1 VELELE
7 LLEAHVLVILGAVP
21 GPLALEVIAA
31 MAESGHSACKTALVK
46 LMLLG
51 KVVEPWPGK
60 FTLASDRPSEEAQ
73 REVHDRTPQRG

>member
-21 GPLALEVIAA
+21 GPLALDVIAA
-31 MAESGHSACKTALVK
+31 MAESGHSACKTAIVK

-60 FTLASDRPSEEAQ
+60 FTLANDGSSEDADRQ
-73 REVHDRTPQRG
+73 VHDRAPEHG